1 MTQVTCAEES
11 RSAEVEDLRG
21 RTVAEVMVTR
31 PKTME
36 RDASVGAVR
45 EVLEDDHV
53 HMVLLTG
60 GGVLCGTV
68 VRTDLVDA
76 CDADPVLLRAR
87 LAGRTVAPHAS
98 AEAARRLLLARGE
111 RRLAV
116 VDGEGA
122 LLGLLCLK
130 RRRTGFCS
138 DVDVRARALERR
150 AQS

>member
-1 MTQVTCAEES
+1 MTHLTCAQERHS
-11 RSAEVEDLRG
+11 GEVEDLRG

-31 PKTME
+31 PKTMTS
-36 RDASVGAVR
+36 DASVAAVR

-53 HMVLLTG
+53 HMVLLTERD
-60 GGVLCGTV
+60 VLRGTV
-68 VRTDLVDA
+68 VRTDLVGA
-76 CDADPVLLRAR
+76 CDADPVLPSAR
-87 LAGRTVAPHAS
+87 LAGRTVPPHAS
-98 AEAARRLLLARGE
+98 AEAARQLLLARGE

-138 DVDVRARALERR
+138 DADVLARTLERR
-150 AQS
+150 ARA